1 MNHTMLLKLMVPTEI
16 LVKAPVKKIIAEGAD
31 GFFCL
36 LPAHMDFVSALVPGI
51 LYFVDE
57 QGGENYY
64 AVNHGTLIKYG
75 REVRVSSFNA
85 VRGADLAGLKQTV
98 EEQFNALDEQERSAH
113 SALARLEAGTI
124 RRFMELQERMHG

>member
-1 MNHTMLLKLMVPTEI
+1 MNQPMLLKLLVPTQI
-16 LVKAPVKKIIAEGAD
+16 LVEAHVNKIIAEGAD

-36 LPAHMDFVSALVPGI
+36 LPGHMDFVSALVPGI

-57 QGGENYY
+57 AGKENYY

-75 REVRVSSFNA
+75 REVRISTFNA
-85 VRGADLAGLKQTV
+85 VKGADLQSLKQTV
-98 EEQFNALDEQERSAH
+98 EEQFYVQDEQERSAH

-124 RRFMELQERMHG
+124 RRFMELQEQMHG